1 MFATVRLCITSCRL
15 RRRGAPTPQVL
26 DTHNHVGFSIRW
38 PSLPGRTNSAPA
50 PRAWPSRANPSPA
63 VQATG
68 YAVFLTRFGINDRGG
83 PDARRCARPSATLP
97 ALPAP
102 AVPACRCPWPPGR
115 LRGLSGFRLFR
126 VTHPAARRD
135 SRTLKTTIPDTIQML
150 SHYDSTLCLHVTL
163 CLHWNGPS
171 PDSHAT
177 VVHAPAMRVHHGVRP
192 RPSPRGPACTAS
204 WLCL

>member
-1 MFATVRLCITSCRL
+1 MSLVSSVRSILVRYTVRLCITPCRL

-68 YAVFLTRFGINDRGG
+68 YAVYLTRFGINDRGG

-126 VTHPAARRD
+126 LRIPPRAGIVRYD
-135 SRTLKTTIPDTIQML
+135 SRTLKCKNHNTI
-150 SHYDSTLCLHVTL
+150 
-163 CLHWNGPS
+163 
-171 PDSHAT
+171 
-177 VVHAPAMRVHHGVRP
+177 R
-192 RPSPRGPACTAS
+192 
-204 WLCL
+204 